1 MRIAIKVGGSVFCPG
16 EKPDP
21 EFAKKLARVL
31 IGLSAGHRLL
41 VVVGG
46 GRLARRMIQD
56 AGEKKA
62 VSADELHSLGIQAAR
77 MNASVL
83 MSELGDKAFPRIPKN
98 VEEVKHAFSSNKIVV
113 VGGFKPRQTT
123 DAVTLQSAA
132 AMDADLIIIGTD
144 VKGVYDKDPKKHA
157 NAKFIRQIAT
167 AELREMVEHDVIEP
181 GKNTILDPVAAQ
193 LIEKTGTKT
202 IVLNIRYM
210 DNLIN
215 AIEGREFAGTL
226 VG

>member
-1 MRIAIKVGGSVFCPG
+1 MKIAIKVGGSVFCPVD
-16 EKPDP
+16 KPDP
-21 EFAKKLARVL
+21 EFVHRLAGTLLR
-31 IGLSAGHRLL
+31 LSAKHRLL
-41 VVVGG
+41 VIVGG
-46 GRLARRMIQD
+46 GKLARRMIQE
-56 AGEKKA
+56 AKEKTR
-62 VSADELHSLGIQAAR
+62 SADELHSLGIQAAR

-83 MSELGDKAFPRIPKN
+83 MHQLGKNVFQGIPKN
-98 VEEVKHAFSSNKIVV
+98 AEEVKLAFSQSKIVV
-113 VGGFKPRQTT
+113 VGGFRPGQTT
-123 DAVTLQSAA
+123 DAVTVQSAE

-157 NAKFIRQIAT
+157 NAKFIREIAA